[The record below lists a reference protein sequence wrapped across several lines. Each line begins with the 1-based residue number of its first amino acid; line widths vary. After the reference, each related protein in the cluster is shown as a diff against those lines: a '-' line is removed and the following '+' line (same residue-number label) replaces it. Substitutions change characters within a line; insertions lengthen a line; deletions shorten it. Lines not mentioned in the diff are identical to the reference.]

1 MTDYMAKVIVLE
13 RSIYAND
20 YYVGLWEKMK
30 EERDI
35 TCLSDVELCE
45 LLNDFWYVLPDSR
58 SIHRPPFYALCDLC
72 EGIDDLDPT
81 RLDMILSSGAHTI
94 EFTKKNGEYRKMQA
108 TRDINII
115 RQHLPDCEA
124 LEPALESDTSLVVF
138 DVKKKDW
145 RRFIVENLIGIN

>member
-58 SIHRPPFYALCDLC
+58 SIHREPFYELCDLC
-72 EGIDDLDPT
+72 TEYT
-81 RLDMILSSGAHTI
+81 QTASEWVEILSSGAHII
-94 EFTKKNGEYRKMQA
+94 EFTKKDGEYRMMTA
-108 TRDINII
+108 TRDMSLI
-115 RQHLPDCEA
+115 RSYIPGCED
-124 LEPALESDTSLVVF
+124 LEPINDDDTSIVVF
-138 DVKKKDW
+138 DVEKKDW
-145 RRFIVENLIGIN
+145 RRFMVDRLIDNT